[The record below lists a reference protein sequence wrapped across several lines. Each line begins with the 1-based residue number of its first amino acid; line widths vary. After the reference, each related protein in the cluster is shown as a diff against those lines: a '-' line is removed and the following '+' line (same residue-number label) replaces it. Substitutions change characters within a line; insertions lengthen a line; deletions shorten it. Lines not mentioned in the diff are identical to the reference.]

1 MFLLID
7 NIPFCSYKTKNTNLV
22 MNVVVFLC
30 DKLDQLEG
38 ILKIVIK
45 VRNLDIEMKIVQF
58 TYAYNIQKQEG
69 NKFG

>member
-1 MFLLID
+1 
-7 NIPFCSYKTKNTNLV
+7 

-38 ILKIVIK
+38 SLKIVIK